1 MRADVPVAP
10 LARELSNS
18 AAADPLEGVV
28 LDAVAAQADKLGFT
42 DVATLCVTL
51 RAPRRSAGAGAS
63 ASPSSDAATDAAAVP
78 ASPSGGAPASEFSTA
93 SATKPRTPRGP
104 RVSVGKQ
111 DYLLDG
117 SIIHDETVLRLLQ
130 LLTEHRKAAEKDAR
144 YSEAL
149 AASTV
154 LGRVQSG
161 QERARLAE
169 MRARHGGQRAEADA
183 AHAADTAAHNALWDA
198 KSADYDALV
207 AAQLEKLAAA
217 HAAADAALA
226 AELEARAPKRLQP
239 SKELLELRSRQEALG
254 RQGAYGEAAEAQK
267 KADRAEAAEAATMR
281 DSFGAESSRLNAA
294 AAAKAASERDAV
306 LHRAARGRD
315 QMRVAR
321 KHDFEQMVQRYRN
334 VVAALDASH
343 KKEAVQ
349 LELFL
354 SQQLLAGKRSGGA
367 SGSAAPKPAASPS
380 AAGGAGSPGGRPPSP
395 FTSKRAKASPLAPS
409 GVSALRSAT
418 ERKSAG
424 AAARASK

>member
-28 LDAVAAQADKLGFT
+28 LDAVQAQADKLGYT
-42 DVATLCVTL
+42 DVATLCATL
-51 RAPRRSAGAGAS
+51 RAPRRAAAAPAAAGGA
-63 ASPSSDAATDAAAVP
+63 DAAADGAAAAPAVP
-78 ASPSGGAPASEFSTA
+78 ASPNAAPPASEFSTT
-93 SATKPRTPRGP
+93 TKPRTPR
-104 RVSVGKQ
+104 VSVGKR

-169 MRARHGGQRAEADA
+169 MRSRHAAQRADADA
-183 AHAADTAAHNALWDA
+183 ANAADVASHNALWDA

-226 AELEARAPKRLQP
+226 ADLEARAPKRLQP

-294 AAAKAASERDAV
+294 AAAKAQSERDAV

-367 SGSAAPKPAASPS
+367 SGSAAPKPVSSPS
-380 AAGGAGSPGGRPPSP
+380 ASAGGGSPGGRPPSP
-395 FTSKRAKASPLAPS
+395 FTSKSTKSSPLAPS
-409 GVSALRSAT
+409 GVSALRNAT
-418 ERKSAG
+418 ARKSAG
-424 AAARASK
+424 AAARASGGK